1 MQNAT
6 FTASTPVFVTRN
18 ISAMAVLKWVAD
30 RTRVAQQRRALAGLT
45 ISALDDIG
53 LTQDQANREA
63 AKPFWV

>member
-6 FTASTPVFVTRN
+6 FTASTPVFATRN
-18 ISAMAVLKWVAD
+18 ISAMAALKWVAD
-30 RTRVAQQRRALAGLT
+30 RVRVAQQRRALAGLT

-63 AKPFWV
+63 AKPFWA